1 MKMINDFDRILD
13 ECIDRLN
20 RGEGL
25 EACLADY
32 PEHVERLGPL
42 LQAMLQT
49 TEAYSFKPSA
59 GAKREAR
66 QRFNAAL
73 ERRRQQ
79 DLEKQP
85 LFAGLFGRLPVWAAV
100 TAAVVV
106 ILAGYFG
113 LRFLAYPAAPVPSQ
127 VAPVPGPIAPVPSQV
142 ALVPNSEGNFVF
154 LISDEV
160 NAIADFESLTVSISK
175 VGLLSGG
182 DSGQWVEFEPEIA
195 EVDLTLVQGDKTQ
208 EIWRGDVPEGQYT
221 AVFIYVADVSGVL
234 KETGQ
239 TVDVKLPSQKLHM
252 SKAFLVTADTVTS
265 FTYDVT
271 VIAAGNAQSGIRYI
285 LQPLVGQSGADH
297 RPSETKGKGGKPDTP
312 GPNVPIKKPD

>member
-1 MKMINDFDRILD
+1 MKMTNNFDRILD
-13 ECIDRLN
+13 ECIDRIN

-32 PEHVERLGPL
+32 PEYVERLGPL
-42 LQAMLQT
+42 LRAMLQT

-66 QRFNAAL
+66 QRFSAAL
-73 ERRRQQ
+73 ERRRQR

-85 LFAGLFGRLPVWAAV
+85 LFAGLFGRLPVWATV

-113 LRFLAYPAAPVPSQ
+113 LRFLFYPAGPVPGPIGPTPSQ
-127 VAPVPGPIAPVPSQV
+127 VAPVPNP
-142 ALVPNSEGNFVF
+142 EGNFVF

-160 NAIADFESLTVSISK
+160 NAIADFESLNVSISE

-221 AVFIYVADVSGVL
+221 TVFIHVTDVSGVL
-234 KETGQ
+234 KETRQ

-252 SKAFLVTADTVTS
+252 SKAFQVSADTVTS

-271 VIAAGNAQSGIRYI
+271 VIAAGNAQSGIKYI
-285 LQPLVGQSGADH
+285 LKPQVGQSGADH
-297 RPSETKGKGGKPDTP
+297 KPTEAKGKGGKPETP
-312 GPNVPIKKPD
+312 GPNMPINKPD